1 MSLKYCNQPFNTI
14 INAQTLTAT
23 HSTAETTVSIPVSG
37 FVQGVFDIDYT
48 RGSGE
53 TSAKLEVRIRVSRN
67 GTDWYQIVNE
77 AVSGGTSDLT
87 PRVFS
92 ITSGATPVKVS
103 LPIDLMYKWVEVSL
117 KETGVTTNYGTASV
131 HYTLSGE

>member
-14 INAQTLTAT
+14 INAKTLTASHGADAT
-23 HSTAETTVSIPVSG
+23 MTVPVSG
-37 FVQGVFDIDYT
+37 FVQGVFDIEYT

-77 AVSGGTSDLT
+77 AVSGGVSDLT
-87 PRVFS
+87 PRVFTVS
-92 ITSGATPVKVS
+92 SAASPVKVS
-103 LPIDLMYKWVEVSL
+103 LPIDLMYKHIEVSAR
-117 KETGVTTNYGTASV
+117 ETGVTTNYGTVSV